1 MRTYTPLL
9 LCEVYFV
16 TFASS
21 KFTNATVAI
30 TNSTLIEPTS
40 RVNNSFS
47 QFPDPT
53 TQSPASKGSGSSIG
67 LAEYIINGLGGT
79 SESAEGETSTASPV
93 TRTITTAS
101 SADSDPSSTS
111 SISSQISRQA
121 SDLLS
126 YATENGTN
134 VSGHAPSQATNFS
147 TAAST
152 ISANGTITESTPY
165 TSLTAHAH
173 AMNGSL
179 APPYTTW
186 QSFTYATSCLWND
199 SSCYSV
205 CRDYVSSCE
214 AEWAAYASGAVS
226 TSTSYSISTV
236 YVSEPMA
243 KAKLRP
249 LLTSLYSIPAPQL
262 SASSRLLPHILLC
275 YRGAKVPILNPA

>member
-1 MRTYTPLL
+1 MRAYTPLL
-9 LCEVYFV
+9 LCEVYLV

-30 TNSTLIEPTS
+30 TNSTSTEPTS
-40 RVNNSFS
+40 RVNNFS
-47 QFPDPT
+47 QSPDPT
-53 TQSPASKGSGSSIG
+53 TQSPARNGSGSSIG
-67 LAEYIINGLGGT
+67 LAKYIINGLGGT
-79 SESAEGETSTASPV
+79 SELAKGETGTASPV

-101 SADSDPSSTS
+101 SADSVPSLTS

-121 SDLLS
+121 LDLLH

-165 TSLTAHAH
+165 TSLTTHTH

-186 QSFTYATSCLWND
+186 QNFTYATSCLWND